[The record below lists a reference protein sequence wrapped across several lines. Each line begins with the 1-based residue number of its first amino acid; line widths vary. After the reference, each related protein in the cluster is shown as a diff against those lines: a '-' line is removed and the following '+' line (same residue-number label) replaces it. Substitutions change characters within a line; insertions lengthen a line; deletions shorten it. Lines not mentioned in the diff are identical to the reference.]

1 MSIIKTSDYEGGS
14 DCPICLL
21 SFLEDDD
28 IFLIKHINNETKKTE
43 KIKHSRHR
51 KHIFHKHCML
61 EYIDS
66 LHKDQEKAECLCPLD
81 RERITTLVSVKYCD
95 ITALNILTFAN
106 NYYDLINK
114 LEKSYIPFISFI
126 DSINV
131 NYRDNYGK
139 TLIYC
144 ACQRQKV
151 NMVRKLINF
160 GADATISDHNQF
172 TPLMAAVCRGNL
184 SLVRLLLKQPK
195 VVSNINYV
203 DKSNMSAVDY
213 ATKNMEFGCLLEILK
228 ATKAEDF
235 DSDHLRNVLR
245 QCEFSKMEQ
254 QKRNIQKSHLITVI
268 NRIYRYLG
276 MKKTRKKLNRICYVK
291 RKKIIH
297 KISESPN
304 MVLDVEEDHAIYE
317 SRNELEETRDTYYDI
332 SPDELSGIN
341 QSMENLNIDLLY
353 QWRGT

>member
-14 DCPICLL
+14 DCPICLV
-21 SFLEDDD
+21 SFREDDD

-43 KIKHSRHR
+43 KIKYSRHR

-66 LHKDQEKAECLCPLD
+66 LHKDQEKVECLCPLD

-106 NYYDLINK
+106 NYYELINK
-114 LEKSYIPFISFI
+114 LEKSYIPYISFI
-126 DSINV
+126 DSVNV

-151 NMVRKLINF
+151 NMVRRLIKF
-160 GADATISDHNQF
+160 GADATISDKNKF
-172 TPLMAAVCRGNL
+172 TPLMAAVCHGNM

-228 ATKAEDF
+228 ATKAENF
-235 DSDHLRNVLR
+235 DSDHLRKVLR
-245 QCEFSKMEQ
+245 HCELSKLEH
-254 QKRNIQKSHLITVI
+254 QKRNIQKPHLIAVI

-276 MKKTRKKLNRICYVK
+276 IKKTRKKLNRIGCVK
-291 RKKIIH
+291 RKKFIPE
-297 KISESPN
+297 ISDSPN
-304 MVLDVEEDHAIYE
+304 MVLDVDENHAIYA
-317 SRNELEETRDTYYDI
+317 SRNELEESRDTYYDI
-332 SPDELSGIN
+332 SPEELSVIK
-341 QSMENLNIDLLY
+341 SMKKLNVDLLY
-353 QWRGT
+353 QWRG